1 MISWSSSSPQSEPI
15 LPNIIYLH
23 GFCSGPSSSKV
34 RLFRQRFAAL
44 GIGLHCPDLNLPS
57 FAGLTMTAMIDG
69 VLAYAKENLAN
80 LAGTPT
86 VLIGSSMGGAL
97 AYAQQN
103 LPNLASTPT
112 VLIGSSMGGALALHL
127 ANQHRQALN
136 LSHLV
141 LLAPAFS
148 FWQNR
153 QNELGEGGLEAWQS
167 SGWHKFFH
175 YGYGEERAV
184 HWGLMEDLR
193 RYDTYAV
200 QTDLPIQIYQGF
212 HDTAVDFRQCIRFA
226 RPRPNVQARLMNS
239 DHQLLDQ
246 IDPIFKAAR
255 QFLSL

>member
-80 LAGTPT
+80 LAG
-86 VLIGSSMGGAL
+86 
-97 AYAQQN
+97 
-103 LPNLASTPT
+103 TPT

>member
-1 MISWSSSSPQSEPI
+1 LPT
-15 LPNIIYLH
+15 LPNLIYLH
-23 GFCSGPSSSKV
+23 GFCSGPSSSKM
-34 RLFRQRFAAL
+34 RLFSQRFAAL
-44 GIGLHCPDLNLPS
+44 GLHLHGPDLNLPS
-57 FAGLTMTAMIDG
+57 FAQLTMTAMID
-69 VLAYAKENLAN
+69 
-80 LAGTPT
+80 
-86 VLIGSSMGGAL
+86 GAL

-127 ANQHRQALN
+127 ANQHQKALN

-153 QNELGEGGLEAWQS
+153 QNELGDSGLEAWQS
-167 SGWHKFFH
+167 SGWRTFFH

-184 HWGLMEDLR
+184 HWGLMEDIR

-200 QTDLPIQIYQGF
+200 QTNLPIQIYQGF

-226 RPRPNVQARLMNS
+226 HQRPNVQARLMNG
-239 DHQLLDQ
+239 DHQLLNH
-246 IDPIFKAAR
+246 IDPIFKATC
-255 QFLSL
+255 QFLGL